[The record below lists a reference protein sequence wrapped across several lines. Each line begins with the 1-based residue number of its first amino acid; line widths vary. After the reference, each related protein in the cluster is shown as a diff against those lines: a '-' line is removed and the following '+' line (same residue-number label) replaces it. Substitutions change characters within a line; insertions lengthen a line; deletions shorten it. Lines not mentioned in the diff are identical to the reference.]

1 MAGDS
6 FGTVVK
12 RRLLGVLFIVM
23 IAALV
28 TLSIMIYNKVFT
40 STVQVTLKANHT
52 GNLLIVDSD
61 VKERGIIVGSVK
73 SVRSE
78 GTGAIV
84 NMSLDPTRTKDIPS
98 NVTAQILPKT
108 LFGEQYVS
116 LVIPKHRDRSIRQ
129 GDVIPQDRSRGALES
144 QNVISDLF
152 PLLTAVRPAELNSTL
167 TALADAL
174 HGRGDELGQTLV
186 NFDRYLKVINPHT
199 RQLVDDIEKL
209 GRVAIEY
216 NDVAPDIFTTLRNLQ
231 TSARTLVEKQK
242 GLDSLLATGSDAS
255 GVLKSFLSDNEQR
268 IITVTGQTNKVF
280 PLLNKFSPEFSCLF
294 TGLNK
299 LYNLAGQAI
308 YDNQIHLSATV
319 DANLKPYK
327 PGQEPRFVSGF
338 GPNCFGLPH
347 PPKPFQIPNA
357 YKCVNDGVPLSDAPC
372 AQSAGADDKALNS
385 RAENSYVDTLIA
397 GSLHTTPKHVSGTAT
412 LLAAPM
418 LRGHQVV
425 LK

>member
-1 MAGDS
+1 
-6 FGTVVK
+6 
-12 RRLLGVLFIVM
+12 
-23 IAALV
+23 
-28 TLSIMIYNKVFT
+28 
-40 STVQVTLKANHT
+40 
-52 GNLLIVDSD
+52 
-61 VKERGIIVGSVK
+61 
-73 SVRSE
+73 
-78 GTGAIV
+78 
-84 NMSLDPTRTKDIPS
+84 MSLDPTRTKDIPS

-385 RAENSYVDTLIA
+385 RAENSYVDTLHRRVPAHHPETTSPARPPCSRPRCCAATRWCSNEGCRRTTDQAVDLPGDHRA
-397 GSLHTTPKHVSGTAT
+397 GHLRAGCHHQQ
-412 LLAAPM
+412 LLLRCREALQGRLRRRLGRAA
-418 LRGHQVV
+418 R
-425 LK
+425 